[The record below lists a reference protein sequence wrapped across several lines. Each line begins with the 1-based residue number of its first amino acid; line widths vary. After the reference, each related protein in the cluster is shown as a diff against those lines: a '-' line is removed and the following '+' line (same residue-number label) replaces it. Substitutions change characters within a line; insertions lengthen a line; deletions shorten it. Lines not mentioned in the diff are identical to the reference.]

1 MEALGRVIFYG
12 ASIQLL
18 IVVLLIA
25 AGVLVVGLIYRDFL
39 WRTVRS
45 IEWTS
50 NTIGRVIAW
59 AGLIM
64 VVQQAMIVMLQRIFR
79 VSEISIGTFGY
90 VFTRDLSWFAE
101 ELRLYNASIVALCA
115 AYTFVQGGHVRV
127 DLFYARLAFLRP
139 DVHDDRMAV
148 WLVLHVASSGDAQGV
163 GHRFTGS
170 FDAQGAAYA
179 LER

>member
-12 ASIQLL
+12 ASIQRAFRSRSHGL

-59 AGLIM
+59 AGL
-64 VVQQAMIVMLQRIFR
+64 
-79 VSEISIGTFGY
+79 
-90 VFTRDLSWFAE
+90 
-101 ELRLYNASIVALCA
+101 
-115 AYTFVQGGHVRV
+115 
-127 DLFYARLAFLRP
+127 
-139 DVHDDRMAV
+139 
-148 WLVLHVASSGDAQGV
+148 V
-163 GHRFTGS
+163 G
-170 FDAQGAAYA
+170 FDHGGAAGHDRHAATNIPCLRDFYRNVR
-179 LER
+179 LRVYP